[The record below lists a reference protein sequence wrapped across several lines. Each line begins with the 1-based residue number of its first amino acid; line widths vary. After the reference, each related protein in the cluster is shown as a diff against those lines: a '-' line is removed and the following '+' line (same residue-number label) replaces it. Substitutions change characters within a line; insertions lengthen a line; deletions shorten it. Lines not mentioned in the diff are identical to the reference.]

1 MYPVHVSRSC
11 LPSKPFTAVSRCG
24 LPLGVAVWRQQCATC
39 NRLHLSRHRLRANLG
54 IDCQQWLGD
63 DGPPMA
69 RYIQHGW
76 ERILPSLEWRSPAR
90 NNSTNH
96 YHIRF
101 VRFFI
106 VDDTADTGGRTI
118 TYWLRDFA
126 IRASELVQWPFVER
140 RLWTKAVGGGG
151 VRVGWW
157 GSVGAGGRV
166 WDMRWMYHQV
176 VVYMHDLHGCVHRLT
191 MTGAW
196 DEHDQYWL
204 CCFANPSSIGLW
216 LLVFCFWCLSYAS
229 WSVIYDC

>member
-176 VVYMHDLHGCVHRLT
+176 VVYICTICTVVCIDWRWPVLGMNTINIGCVALPIRAALVYDCWCFVFDAWVMLHDL
-191 MTGAW
+191 
-196 DEHDQYWL
+196 
-204 CCFANPSSIGLW
+204 
-216 LLVFCFWCLSYAS
+216 
-229 WSVIYDC
+229 

>member
-24 LPLGVAVWRQQCATC
+24 LPLGVAIWRQQCATC

-90 NNSTNH
+90 NNSTNR

-176 VVYMHDLHGCVHRLT
+176 VVYICTICTVVCIDWRWPVLGMNTINIGCVALPIRAALVYDCWCFVFDAWVMLHDL
-191 MTGAW
+191 
-196 DEHDQYWL
+196 
-204 CCFANPSSIGLW
+204 
-216 LLVFCFWCLSYAS
+216 
-229 WSVIYDC
+229 